1 MKTMCIGMSL
11 AAVFVLTC
19 LAIDFA
25 RGADKSV
32 YPPLNAV
39 SPPASY
45 GDIYYDRR
53 WWKLC
58 KGGGRYVAMAEAHE
72 LGKPNPCARN

>member
-19 LAIDFA
+19 LAIDLA
-25 RGADKSV
+25 RSAEIPVPSETIRNYSDHF
-32 YPPLNAV
+32 YA
-39 SPPASY
+39 
-45 GDIYYDRR
+45 RR
-53 WWKLC
+53 WAKLC

-72 LGKPNPCARN
+72 LGKPNPCGH